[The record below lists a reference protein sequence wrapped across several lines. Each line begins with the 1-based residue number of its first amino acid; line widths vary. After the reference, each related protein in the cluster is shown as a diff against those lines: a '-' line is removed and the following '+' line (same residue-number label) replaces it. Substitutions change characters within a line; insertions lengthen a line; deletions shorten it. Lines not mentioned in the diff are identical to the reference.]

1 MLPLLRLVPEFRSR
15 VWGGQSL
22 KPSQPPTG
30 EAWIVHEDNVVDGG
44 PLDGKK
50 LKEIAATHG
59 ANLLGSTPWQKTG
72 ERFPLL
78 IKLLDCADWLS
89 IQVHP
94 DDALAAELVG
104 PGAFGKT
111 EAWYFLE
118 ATEDAQVISGVTPGT
133 TAEELASAI
142 RAGNI
147 RDYSA
152 FTTVT
157 AGDAILMPARTMH
170 ALGPGLVLYEVQQT
184 SDTTYRVWDWDR
196 PATDGRQLHIEESVR
211 VTNPDGV
218 APFYVGIPW
227 EYGAHRIL
235 ESEYFQLDRYDCSET
250 PLVLNT
256 LGESF
261 YLVTAIDGAVAV
273 ITSKAQATLGRYE
286 TLLVPANTGE
296 FRVNSSGHAQALVA
310 HVPTTGIT
318 R

>member
-22 KPSQPPTG
+22 KPTDPPTG
-30 EAWIVHEDNVVDGG
+30 EAWIVHEDNYVDGG
-44 PLDGKK
+44 PFNGKQ
-50 LKEIAATHG
+50 LKEIAAESG
-59 ANLLGSTPWQKTG
+59 ADLLGSEPFGRTG
-72 ERFPLL
+72 NRFPLL

-94 DDALAAELVG
+94 DDALAAEMVG

-118 ATEDAQVISGVTPGT
+118 AAEGAQVISGVAPGT
-133 TAEELASAI
+133 SATELAEAI
-142 RAGNI
+142 RSGTI
-147 RDYSA
+147 RDVSA
-152 FTTVT
+152 FTDVS

-196 PATDGRQLHIEESVR
+196 PASDGRALHIEESVR
-211 VTNPDGV
+211 VTNPEGI
-218 APFYVGIPW
+218 APFYVGVPW
-227 EYGAHRIL
+227 TYGAHRIL
-235 ESEYFQLDRYDCSET
+235 DSEYFQLDRYDCAAE
-250 PLVLNT
+250 PLVVNT
-256 LGESF
+256 LSESF

-273 ITSKAQATLGRYE
+273 TMANSQATLGRYE
-286 TLLVPANTGE
+286 TVLVPASAGE
-296 FRVNSSGHAQALVA
+296 FRLSASHRSQALVS
-310 HVPTTGIT
+310 HVPTSGIS